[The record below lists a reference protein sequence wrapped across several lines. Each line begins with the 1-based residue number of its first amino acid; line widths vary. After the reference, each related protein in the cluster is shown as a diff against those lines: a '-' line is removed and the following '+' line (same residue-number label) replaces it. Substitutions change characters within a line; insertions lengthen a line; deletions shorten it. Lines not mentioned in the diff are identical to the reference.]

1 MVEVILL
8 VLVGAFCV
16 AFTYFAFQHVSTHEK
31 IDATRV
37 KRLYKRKKNKK

>member
-1 MVEVILL
+1 MEAI
-8 VLVGAFCV
+8 VLIPVVALCITFIAV
-16 AFTYFAFQHVSTHEK
+16 AFHHVSTHEK

>member
-1 MVEVILL
+1 METILL
-8 VLVGAFCV
+8 TSIGILCIVFAIL
-16 AFTYFAFQHVSTHEK
+16 AFQHVSTHEK